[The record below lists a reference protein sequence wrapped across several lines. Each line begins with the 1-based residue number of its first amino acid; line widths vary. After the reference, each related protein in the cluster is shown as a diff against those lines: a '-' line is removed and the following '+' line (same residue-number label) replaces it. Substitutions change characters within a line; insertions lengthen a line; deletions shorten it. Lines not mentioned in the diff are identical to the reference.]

1 VASPRRSSLIL
12 KSGGSA
18 VYGGY
23 TWLAAPWRRMAI
35 SGGNSTRSQGVRFWT
50 APRTIRLVAHGLDDH
65 AAGHWRAINLG
76 VMGSV
81 TVTSGTSDVQVGA
94 VRSPDLLV
102 SQADSASSILVTRS
116 ECEGPGQG
124 ANPGAGP

>member
-1 VASPRRSSLIL
+1 
-12 KSGGSA
+12 
-18 VYGGY
+18 
-23 TWLAAPWRRMAI
+23 MAI

-81 TVTSGTSDVQVGA
+81 TVTSTPA
-94 VRSPDLLV
+94 VDRDLV
-102 SQADSASSILVTRS
+102 V
-116 ECEGPGQG
+116 EGPRTADRADEIDLCWCGR
-124 ANPGAGP
+124 PFLIRLPEFAGGGSP